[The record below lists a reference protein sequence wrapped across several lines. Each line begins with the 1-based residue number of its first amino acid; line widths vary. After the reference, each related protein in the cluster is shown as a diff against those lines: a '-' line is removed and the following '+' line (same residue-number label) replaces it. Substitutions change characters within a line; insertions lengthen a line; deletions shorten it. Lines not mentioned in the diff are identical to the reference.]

1 MKYISNQ
8 TIERLKNLESV
19 TVLGTRVPIFVYDS
33 SADDEGENLD
43 ENDYGLFLPYFN
55 QIKINLEN
63 FEDAPVECLE
73 RVLRHEILHAF
84 MYLSSFQQDL
94 FPVDE
99 EFITEWMAQMWDRI
113 NEVLEEVREK
123 VFTN

>member
-1 MKYISNQ
+1 MKYISTQ
-8 TIERLKNLESV
+8 TIERLKKLESV
-19 TVLGTRVPIFVYDS
+19 TVLGTRIPIFVYDCS
-33 SADDEGENLD
+33 SDDEGENLD
-43 ENDYGLFLPYFN
+43 ENDYGLFLPYLN

-63 FEDAPVECLE
+63 FEDTPVECLE

-99 EFITEWMAQMWDRI
+99 EFITEWMAQMWNRI
-113 NEVLEEVREK
+113 NDVFEEVREK